1 MKTRRLA
8 LLLLVFSA
16 VLLGVAVG
24 LGNVTLR
31 PGAAADAAYATRGES
46 LSPMSITVTDATCA
60 SIQSAID
67 ALPPAG
73 GRVLLPVGEY
83 TCDTAVVIARDHV
96 ELLGE
101 GSATVLRLTDG
112 ANAPVIVIGETATP
126 PPAMH
131 RHIRVADLMIDGNR
145 REQNYECWGGPC
157 DQGGLSY
164 IRNNGLT
171 LRHVSD
177 VVVER
182 VTVTGA
188 RSGGLVAEKVSERI
202 TVRDFTA
209 TDNEYDGL
217 AAYETENSL
226 FTGLHLYDN
235 IYTGLSFDVGFSSNV
250 ITDAVITGSGHHGIF
265 MGNAR
270 DNVFDGLVIR
280 GSGRQGVY
288 LTQDRIPTNAAKG
301 NTFTSLVISDSADVA
316 FELAH
321 ASCTDNL
328 LVSAQLVGN
337 LGCVREPGEPGTG
350 LLTQVGVLCRS
361 MSGRLPVI
369 IR

>member
-8 LLLLVFSA
+8 LLLLVSST
-16 VLLGVAVG
+16 VLLWVAAG
-24 LGNVTLR
+24 SGNVTLW
-31 PGAAADAAYATRGES
+31 PSVVADAAYATRS
-46 LSPMSITVTDATCA
+46 DSPSPASITVTDVTCA
-60 SIQSAID
+60 SIQSAIA
-67 ALPPAG
+67 ALPAAG
-73 GRVLLPVGEY
+73 GRVLLPAGVY
-83 TCDTAVVIARDHV
+83 TCDTAVVIARDNV

-101 GSATVLRLTDG
+101 GNSTVLRLTDS

-126 PPAMH
+126 PPIMH
-131 RHIRVADLMIDGNR
+131 RYIRVADLMIDGNR

-157 DQGGLSY
+157 DQGGLSA

-188 RSGGLVAEKVSERI
+188 RSSGLVAEKVSERI

-217 AAYETENSL
+217 AAYQTENSL

-235 IYTGLSFDVGFSSNV
+235 LFTGLSFDLDFNSNV
-250 ITDAVITGSGHHGIF
+250 ISDAVITDSGRHGIF
-265 MGNAR
+265 MRDAR

-280 GSGRQGVY
+280 VSGRQGVFVA
-288 LTQDRIPTNAAKG
+288 QNESPTNAAKG
-301 NTFTSLVISDSADVA
+301 NTFTGLVISNSVGFA
-316 FELAH
+316 FEVAD

-337 LGCVREPGEPGTG
+337 LGCVREPSAG

-361 MSGRLPVI
+361 TSGRLPVI

>member
-8 LLLLVFSA
+8 LLLLVSST
-16 VLLGVAVG
+16 VLLWVAAGSG
-24 LGNVTLR
+24 LVTLW
-31 PGAAADAAYATRGES
+31 PSVAADAAYITRS
-46 LSPMSITVTDATCA
+46 DSPSPASITVTDATCA
-60 SIQSAID
+60 SIQTAIA
-67 ALPPAG
+67 ALPAAG
-73 GRVLLPVGEY
+73 GRVLLPAGEY
-83 TCDTAVVIARDHV
+83 TCDTAVVIARDNV

-101 GSATVLRLTDG
+101 GNATVLRLTDG

-145 REQNYECWGGPC
+145 REQNHECWGGPC

-171 LRHVSD
+171 LRHISD

-188 RSGGLVAEKVSERI
+188 RSGGLVAEKVSQRI

-209 TDNEYDGL
+209 TDNEFDGL
-217 AAYETENSL
+217 AAYQTENSL

-235 IYTGLSFDVGFSSNV
+235 LYTGLSLDLDFNSNV
-250 ITDAVITGSGHHGIF
+250 ITDAVITGSGRHGIF
-265 MGNAR
+265 MRDAR

-280 GSGRQGVY
+280 GSGRQGVF
-288 LTQDRIPTNAAKG
+288 LAQNESSTNAAKG
-301 NTFTSLVISDSADVA
+301 NTFTSLVISGSADVA
-316 FELAH
+316 MQVAD

-328 LVSAQLVGN
+328 LSATQLVGN
-337 LGCVREPGEPGTG
+337 LGCVREAGPG

-361 MSGRLPVI
+361 MSGRLPI
-369 IR
+369 IIK